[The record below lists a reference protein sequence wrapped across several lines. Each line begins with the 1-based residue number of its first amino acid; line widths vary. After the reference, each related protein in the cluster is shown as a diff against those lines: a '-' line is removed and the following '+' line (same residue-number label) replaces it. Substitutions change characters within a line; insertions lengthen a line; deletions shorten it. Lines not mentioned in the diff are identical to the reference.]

1 MYIHHFDRLTVYIIF
16 FHTHINVALWYT
28 GKKQHH
34 GSRETYLPEYNDAS
48 RWKFRED
55 HLLSVSITAASE
67 VAKL

>member
-16 FHTHINVALWYT
+16 FTRILMSLC
-28 GKKQHH
+28 GIQEKKQHH

-55 HLLSVSITAASE
+55 HLLRVSITAASE